1 VLVHRH
7 LPLGVPLDAG
17 DVSDAELIGQVL
29 DDRPRNGQGIF
40 QKQPDVADSAHLEGE
55 AEAAVV
61 TAPLRDQ
68 LPVLVIEEEESF
80 QFGSRGL
87 LGERPVRLGLLV
99 S

>member
-1 VLVHRH
+1 
-7 LPLGVPLDAG
+7 
-17 DVSDAELIGQVL
+17 
-29 DDRPRNGQGIF
+29 
-40 QKQPDVADSAHLEGE
+40 
-55 AEAAVV
+55 VV